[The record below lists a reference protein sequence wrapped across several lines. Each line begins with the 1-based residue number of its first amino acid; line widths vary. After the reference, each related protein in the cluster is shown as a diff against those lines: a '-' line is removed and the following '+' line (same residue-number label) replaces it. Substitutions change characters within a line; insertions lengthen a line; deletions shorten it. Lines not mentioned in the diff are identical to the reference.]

1 MRGFE
6 SKRNY
11 SEIPRLRVDS
21 ECWAV
26 TYLVTQAPRLR
37 WPTGDGG
44 GAYVTVPCLVSRTTR
59 IILYIMEKNWVIAF
73 FGPCKIAQVP
83 IFDLVKIS
91 SWFDSLN

>member
-21 ECWAV
+21 EFWAV

-37 WPTGDGG
+37 WPTGEGG

-59 IILYIMEKNWVIAF
+59 IILLRMEKNWVIAF
-73 FGPCKIAQVP
+73 LGPCKIAQVP